1 MSRLYLPYISP
12 TSRVCLAYIS
22 PGGAGLGACHG
33 AWGGAGDARG
43 VAAAASDAGGVF
55 EAPAPHPYQKVVT
68 DEDLDG
74 LDL

>member
-1 MSRLYLPYISP
+1 
-12 TSRVCLAYIS
+12 
-22 PGGAGLGACHG
+22 
-33 AWGGAGDARG
+33 

-55 EAPAPHPYQKVVT
+55 EAPAPHPYKKVVT